1 MGVKM
6 YKEKI
11 LEVHNKRSTHF
22 LHSFIST
29 FIILLLLFPAC
40 KSSNHNKHISKVEN
54 GLLLPVQIKGQPAE
68 KMQLADRMEYYK
80 VPGVS
85 IAVIDDYKIEW
96 AKGYGVLEAG
106 EARPVTTETLFQAA
120 SISKP
125 VAAVAV
131 LKMVEEGTFNL
142 DEDVNN
148 KLATWKVPENE
159 FTSEKKV
166 TLRGLLSH
174 SAGVTVHGFRG
185 YAHDEEMPTLRQVL
199 DGEEPANSIP
209 IRVDILP
216 GSKYRYSGGGY
227 CIVQQL
233 LMDNK
238 NKPFPEI
245 MEETILSP
253 LHMTN
258 STYEQPLPKEKIA
271 NAAVGHRRDG
281 NPIEG
286 KWYTYPE
293 IAAAGL
299 WTTPSDL
306 ARFAMELMLSLSNK
320 SNKILSSDMIKQ
332 MLTPQQVNNGLGIF
346 VEGEDFNF
354 HFSHGGGNEGYRC
367 FLVAYPERGQGAVI
381 MTNSD
386 DGWQL
391 YSEILRSIDSEYGWG
406 DFIPKEKVLA
416 AVDSKIYDAYI
427 GSYQVSPDF
436 TCIITRENDRLYAEV
451 VGMGKSEIHPESEIT
466 FFPVDVDATITFV
479 KDETGQVS
487 GFIYKLGERELLAKR
502 VK

>member
-1 MGVKM
+1 M

-11 LEVHNKRSTHF
+11 LQLHNKRSTQF
-22 LHSFIST
+22 LYIIIFT
-29 FIILLLLFPAC
+29 FLILLLLFPAC
-40 KSSNHNKHISKVEN
+40 KKTKSNEHISKVEN
-54 GLLLPVQIKGQPAE
+54 GLLLPVQIKGQPVE
-68 KMQLADRMEYYK
+68 KMRLADRLEYYK

-85 IAVIDDYKIEW
+85 LAVISDYKIEW

-106 EARPVTTETLFQAA
+106 GTTPVTTETLFQAA

-125 VAAVAV
+125 VTALAV
-131 LKMVEEGTFNL
+131 LKMVEEGIFNL
-142 DEDVNN
+142 DENVNK
-148 KLATWKVPENE
+148 KLITWKLPENE

-166 TLRGLLSH
+166 SLRGLLSH

-185 YAHDEEMPTLRQVL
+185 YSHGEEVPTLLQVL
-199 DGEEPANSIP
+199 DGEKPTNSDP

-216 GSKYRYSGGGY
+216 GTKYRYSGGGF

-233 LMDNK
+233 LIDNK
-238 NKPFPEI
+238 NMPFPKI

-258 STYEQPLPKEKIA
+258 SLYEQPLSKEKIA
-271 NAAVGHRRDG
+271 NTAVGHKRDG

-286 KWYTYPE
+286 KWHTYPE
-293 IAAAGL
+293 MAAAGL

-306 ARFAMELMLSLSNK
+306 ARFAIELMLALSGE
-320 SNKILSSDMIKQ
+320 SNQLISQEMIKQ

-367 FLVAYPERGQGAVI
+367 FLVAYPERRQGAVI
-381 MTNSD
+381 MTNAD
-386 DGWQL
+386 NGWQL

-406 DFIPKEKVLA
+406 NFIPKEKILA
-416 AVDSKIYDAYI
+416 EVNAEIYDAYI
-427 GSYQVSPDF
+427 GTYQVSPDF
-436 TCIITRENDRLYAEV
+436 SFIITRENDRLYAEV
-451 VGMGKSEIHPESEIT
+451 AEMGKSEIYPESEIT
-466 FFPVDVDATITFV
+466 FFPKDVDASITFV
-479 KDETGQVS
+479 KDETGEIS
-487 GFIYKLGERELLAKR
+487 ELIYKQGGREIPAKK

>member
-1 MGVKM
+1 M

-11 LEVHNKRSTHF
+11 LKLHNKRSTQLLYIIIFTF
-22 LHSFIST
+22 L
-29 FIILLLLFPAC
+29 ILFLLFPAC
-40 KSSNHNKHISKVEN
+40 KTTKSNEHISKVEN
-54 GLLLPVQIKGQPAE
+54 GLLLPVQIKGQPVE
-68 KMQLADRMEYYK
+68 KMRLADRMEHYK

-85 IAVIDDYKIEW
+85 VAVINDYKIEW

-106 EARPVTTETLFQAA
+106 GTSPVTTETLFQAA

-125 VAAVAV
+125 VTALAV

-142 DEDVNN
+142 DEDVNK
-148 KLATWKVPENE
+148 KLVTWKVPENE
-159 FTSEKKV
+159 FTLEKKV
-166 TLRGLLSH
+166 TLRSLLNH

-185 YAHDEEMPTLRQVL
+185 YAHGEEVPTLRQVL
-199 DGEEPANSIP
+199 DGEEPANSDP

-233 LMDNK
+233 LIDNK
-238 NKPFPEI
+238 NKALPEI

-258 STYEQPLPKEKIA
+258 STYEQPIPKEKMA
-271 NAAVGHRRDG
+271 NAAVAHRSDG

-286 KWYTYPE
+286 KWHTYPE

-306 ARFAMELMLSLSNK
+306 ALFAIELMLSLSDK

-332 MLTPQQVNNGLGIF
+332 MLTPQQINNGLGIF

-354 HFSHGGGNEGYRC
+354 HFSHSGGNEGYRC
-367 FLVAYPERGQGAVI
+367 FLVAYPEKGQGAVI

-386 DGWQL
+386 NGWQL

-406 DFIPKEKVLA
+406 DFIPKEKALA
-416 AVDSKIYDAYI
+416 EVNPKIYDAYI
-427 GSYQVSPDF
+427 GTYQVSPDF
-436 TCIITRENDRLYAEV
+436 SFIITRENSRLFAEV
-451 VGMGKSEIHPESEIT
+451 VGIGKSEIHPESEIT
-466 FFPVDVDATITFV
+466 FFPADVDATITFV

-487 GFIYKLGERELLAKR
+487 GLIYKHGERELLAKK

>member
-1 MGVKM
+1 MGAKM
-6 YKEKI
+6 YKEKMFK
-11 LEVHNKRSTHF
+11 VHNKRSSCL
-22 LHSFIST
+22 LHSLIST

-40 KSSNHNKHISKVEN
+40 KSTKSNERISKVEN

-68 KMQLADRMEYYK
+68 RMQLAARMEYYK

-85 IAVIDDYKIEW
+85 IAVINDYKIEW

-106 EARPVTTETLFQAA
+106 EARPVTIETLFQAA

-125 VAAVAV
+125 VAALAV
-131 LKMVEEGTFNL
+131 LKMVEQGTFNL

-148 KLATWKVPENE
+148 KLVTWKVPENE

-166 TLRGLLSH
+166 TLRRLLSH
-174 SAGVTVHGFRG
+174 SAGVTVHGFGG
-185 YAHDEEMPTLRQVL
+185 YAQDEGMPTLQQVL
-199 DGEEPANSIP
+199 DGEEPANSDP

-216 GSKYRYSGGGY
+216 GTKYRYSGGGY

-245 MEETILSP
+245 MKETILSP

-258 STYEQPLPKEKIA
+258 STYEQPLSKEKIA
-271 NAAVGHRRDG
+271 NAAVAHRRDG

-286 KWYTYPE
+286 KWHTYPE

-306 ARFAMELMLSLSNK
+306 ARFAIELMLSLSNK
-320 SNKILSSDMIKQ
+320 SNKILSSGMIKQ
-332 MLTPQQVNNGLGIF
+332 MLTPQQENNGLGIF
-346 VEGEDFNF
+346 VDGENFNF
-354 HFSHGGGNEGYRC
+354 RFSHSGGNAGYRC

-386 DGWQL
+386 NGWQL

-406 DFIPKEKVLA
+406 DFILKEKVLA

-427 GSYQVSPDF
+427 GTYQLSPEITF
-436 TCIITRENDRLYAEV
+436 IITREDGRLYAEV
-451 VGMGKSEIHPESEIT
+451 AGMGKSEIYPESEIS
-466 FFPVDVDATITFV
+466 FFPIDVDATITFV

-487 GFIYKLGERELLAKR
+487 GIIYKQGERELLAKK